1 LDYWKKGIG
10 KFVKNK
16 RFQDPYLYI
25 NNPHYR
31 MHIFEY
37 SDIFSTVIKKNKKK
51 YLKKFVETKFCTSLL
66 RNRMMNELFFEG
78 TRPILQAD
86 DANSMFYSLENRSPF
101 LDKDLIEFMYTVPTN
116 LLMKNG
122 FTKSILRE
130 SMRGIVSN
138 NILDEKE
145 KSGFNVDVQS
155 MFDFNSKYM
164 KRNIV
169 NKNNKIFSI
178 IDRNFVISILNNP
191 YSVKKYSKFI
201 FSFINAS
208 IFLKNN

>member
-1 LDYWKKGIG
+1 
-10 KFVKNK
+10 
-16 RFQDPYLYI
+16 
-25 NNPHYR
+25 